1 MSVPTTESAR
11 AVPAAG
17 LRVAGGLVAYRL
29 YDVGYALDLE
39 QAARLLEGQA
49 TGRTRP
55 TRTEGKALIIAQ
67 PPLILALGPVAL
79 GPVALPGT
87 PARAAE
93 LSACCYD
100 FGVISLRLRVAVPEG
115 TAWGELVAAARGL
128 ERADLAGVFGPALSL
143 LTSQLQPAITK
154 PGIAPVA
161 EDYTICRLYGMRR
174 ADGAPAAPAAL
185 DDGALAELLL
195 GEARALTEDARRHLL
210 SRRFSYTDQDLAVL
224 SWDAALVVEPAQ
236 ADLDVE
242 FLLEFANAQLLE
254 LRVYDAYLDAELPQ
268 LYDRASLARRGPA
281 ALLVRRFEHV
291 LAGLHTLVADTTEV
305 VERVEN
311 GLKVTNDVYL
321 ARIYQAALALF
332 REDAWRL
339 GLARKLQIFRDTYAM
354 LNDEAQ
360 TARGNVLEVII
371 ILLIVIEVV
380 MGLIRH

>member
-1 MSVPTTESAR
+1 MALPTADAPTSPTR
-11 AVPAAG
+11 G
-17 LRVAGGLVAYRL
+17 FRVAGGLIAYRL

-39 QAARLLEGQA
+39 HAARLLEGQA

-55 TRTEGKALIIAQ
+55 TRSEGKALVIAQ
-67 PPLILALGPVAL
+67 PPLILALGPASIS
-79 GPVALPGT
+79 GP
-87 PARAAE
+87 PARSAE
-93 LSACCYD
+93 LTACCFD
-100 FGVISLRLRVAVPEG
+100 FGVISLRLRIALPDA
-115 TAWGELVAAARGL
+115 TPWGELLGVVRGL
-128 ERADLAGVFGPALSL
+128 ERTDLAAIFGPTLAQ
-143 LTSQLQPAITK
+143 LTSQLQPAITR

-161 EDYTICRLYGMRR
+161 EDYTICRLTRVQGS
-174 ADGAPAAPAAL
+174 DGSTVPPAAL
-185 DDGALAELLL
+185 DDGAMAELLL
-195 GEARALTEDARRHLL
+195 GEPRALTEDARRHLL
-210 SRRFSYTDQDLAVL
+210 SRRFSYTDQDLTVL
-224 SWDAALVVEPAQ
+224 SWEAALVVEPAQ
-236 ADLDVE
+236 SDQDVE

>member
-1 MSVPTTESAR
+1 MSVSTTESAL

-55 TRTEGKALIIAQ
+55 TRTEGKALVIAQ
-67 PPLILALGPVAL
+67 PPLILALGPVELA
-79 GPVALPGT
+79 GT

-115 TAWGELVAAARGL
+115 TAWGELVAVARGL
-128 ERADLAGVFGPALSL
+128 ERADLAGVFGPALSS
-143 LTSQLQPAITK
+143 LTAQLQPAIAK

-185 DDGALAELLL
+185 EDGALAELLL

-210 SRRFSYTDQDLAVL
+210 SRRFSYTDQDLTVL

-236 ADLDVE
+236 ADQDVE

-321 ARIYQAALALF
+321 ARIYQAALTLF

>member
-1 MSVPTTESAR
+1 MTLTATP
-11 AVPAAG
+11 PAD
-17 LRVAGGLVAYRL
+17 LRVAGVVVVYRL
-29 YDVGYALDLE
+29 YDVGYELDLE
-39 QAARLLEGQA
+39 QAARLRGGQA

-55 TRTEGKALIIAQ
+55 TRSEAKALVIAQ
-67 PPLILALGPVAL
+67 PPLILALGPVDL
-79 GPVALPGT
+79 PSGGPGPSG
-87 PARAAE
+87 E
-93 LSACCYD
+93 LSACCFD
-100 FGVISLRLRVAVPEG
+100 FGVISLRLRVAVPAD
-115 TAWGELVAAARGL
+115 TAWADLLALVRSL
-128 ERADLAGVFGPALSL
+128 ERTDLTGVFGPALSQ
-143 LTSQLQPAITK
+143 LTSQLQPAITR

-161 EDYTICRLYGMRR
+161 EEYTICRLRGLVR
-174 ADGAPAAPAAL
+174 ADGTAVPPSAL

-195 GEARALTEDARRHLL
+195 GEPRPLTEDARRHLL
-210 SRRFSYTDQDLAVL
+210 SRRFSYTDQDLTVL

-236 ADLDVE
+236 ADQDVE

-321 ARIYQAALALF
+321 ARIYHAALALF

-339 GLARKLQIFRDTYAM
+339 GLARKLGIFRDTYAM

>member
-1 MSVPTTESAR
+1 VT
-11 AVPAAG
+11 
-17 LRVAGGLVAYRL
+17 YRL

-39 QAARLLEGQA
+39 HAARLVEGQA
-49 TGRTRP
+49 TGRSRP
-55 TRTEGKALIIAQ
+55 TRGEAKALVIAQ
-67 PPLILALGPVAL
+67 PPLTLALGPA
-79 GPVALPGT
+79 ALPGNRAW
-87 PARAAE
+87 PAAQM
-93 LSACCYD
+93 SACCYD
-100 FGVISLRLRVAVPEG
+100 FGVISLRLRVDLPDGAP
-115 TAWGELVAAARGL
+115 WSELVGVARAL
-128 ERADLAGVFGPALSL
+128 ERADLAGVFGPALAL
-143 LTSQLQPAITK
+143 LTSQLAPAIVRAA
-154 PGIAPVA
+154 IAPVA
-161 EDYTICRLYGMRR
+161 EDYTICRLVGLR
-174 ADGAPAAPAAL
+174 DGSGAGVSPTAVDDTAL
-185 DDGALAELLL
+185 VELLL
-195 GEARALTEDARRHLL
+195 GEPRALTEDARRYLL
-210 SRRFSYTDQDLAVL
+210 SRRFSYTEGDLTVL
-224 SWDAALVVEPAQ
+224 SWDAALVIEPSA
-236 ADLDVE
+236 ADQDVE

-339 GLARKLQIFRDTYAM
+339 GLSRKLGIFRDTYSM

-380 MGLIRH
+380 MGLLRH

>member
-1 MSVPTTESAR
+1 V
-11 AVPAAG
+11 
-17 LRVAGGLVAYRL
+17 GGVIAYRL

-39 QAARLLEGQA
+39 HAARLLEGQA
-49 TGRTRP
+49 TARTRP
-55 TRTEGKALIIAQ
+55 TRGEAKALVIAQ
-67 PPLILALGPVAL
+67 PPLILALGPVT
-79 GPVALPGT
+79 LPG
-87 PARAAE
+87 AASSAAE
-93 LSACCYD
+93 LSACCFD
-100 FGVISLRLRVAVPEG
+100 FGVISLRVHVSVPEG
-115 TAWGELVAAARGL
+115 TRWPDLVALVRAL
-128 ERADLAGVFGPALSL
+128 DRADLQAIFGPALSQ
-143 LTSQLQPAITK
+143 LTSQLAPAITR

-161 EDYTICRLYGMRR
+161 EDYTICRLGGLLA
-174 ADGAPAAPAAL
+174 ADGAAVAPGVL
-185 DDGALAELLL
+185 DDHALAELLL
-195 GEARALTEDARRHLL
+195 GEPRALTEDARRHLL
-210 SRRFSYTDQDLAVL
+210 SRRFSYTDQDLTVL
-224 SWDAALVVEPAQ
+224 SWDAALVIEPVR
-236 ADLDVE
+236 ADQDVE

-268 LYDRASLARRGPA
+268 LYDRASLARRGPT

-339 GLARKLQIFRDTYAM
+339 GLTRKLGIFRDTYAM

>member
-1 MSVPTTESAR
+1 MSQRPDLRLTG
-11 AVPAAG
+11 AVI
-17 LRVAGGLVAYRL
+17 AYRL

-39 QAARLLEGQA
+39 HAARLVEGQA
-49 TGRTRP
+49 TGRPRP
-55 TRTEGKALIIAQ
+55 TRGEAKALVIAQ
-67 PPLILALGPVAL
+67 PPLTLALGPAT
-79 GPVALPGT
+79 LPGRDL
-87 PARAAE
+87 PSAPH

-100 FGVISLRLRVAVPEG
+100 FGVISLRLRVDVPND
-115 TAWGELVAAARGL
+115 TPWPELIRVTRAID
-128 ERADLAGVFGPALSL
+128 RADLANVFGPALAQ
-143 LTSQLQPAITK
+143 LTAQLRPAIVR
-154 PGIAPVA
+154 PAIAPVA
-161 EDYTICRLYGMRR
+161 EEYTIVRLVRLCTATG
-174 ADGAPAAPAAL
+174 DAAPTDTL
-185 DDGALAELLL
+185 DDTALVELLL
-195 GEARALTEDARRHLL
+195 GEPRTLTEDARRQLL
-210 SRRFSYTDQDLAVL
+210 SRRFSYTEQDLTVL
-224 SWDAALVVEPAQ
+224 SWDAALVLEPTA
-236 ADLDVE
+236 ADQDVE

-311 GLKVTNDVYL
+311 GLKVTNDVFL

-339 GLARKLQIFRDTYAM
+339 GLSRKLGIFRDTYAM

-371 ILLIVIEVV
+371 ILLIVVEVV
-380 MGLIRH
+380 LGLIRH

>member
-1 MSVPTTESAR
+1 MATLLPDPAPR
-11 AVPAAG
+11 AGIPASRFAG
-17 LRVAGGLVAYRL
+17 AIVTYRL

-39 QAARLLEGQA
+39 RAARLMEGRT

-55 TRTEGKALIIAQ
+55 TRGEAKALVIAQ
-67 PPLILALGPVAL
+67 PPLTLALGPVR
-79 GPVALPGT
+79 LPGDGAV
-87 PARAAE
+87 PGAE

-100 FGVISLRLRVAVPEG
+100 FGVISLRLRVALPDG
-115 TAWGELVAAARGL
+115 ASWPELVALTRSL
-128 ERADLAGVFGPALSL
+128 ERADLAGVFGPSLAL
-143 LTSQLQPAITK
+143 LTSQLRPAIVR
-154 PGIAPVA
+154 PAIAPVA
-161 EDYTICRLYGMRR
+161 EDYTICRLTGLRDA
-174 ADGAPAAPAAL
+174 ADGPVTPGVL
-185 DDGALAELLL
+185 DDTALAELLL
-195 GEARALTEDARRHLL
+195 GESRPLTEDARRFLL
-210 SRRFSYTDQDLAVL
+210 SRRFSYTDQDLTVL
-224 SWDAALVVEPAQ
+224 SWDAALVVEPQ
-236 ADLDVE
+236 PGDQDVE

>member
-1 MSVPTTESAR
+1 MATLLPDPAPR
-11 AVPAAG
+11 AGIPAF
-17 LRVAGGLVAYRL
+17 RVAGAIVTYRL

-39 QAARLLEGQA
+39 HAARLMEA
-49 TGRTRP
+49 RTTGRSRP
-55 TRTEGKALIIAQ
+55 TRGEAKALVIAQ
-67 PPLILALGPVAL
+67 PPLTLALGPVR
-79 GPVALPGT
+79 LPGDGAV
-87 PARAAE
+87 PGAE
-93 LSACCYD
+93 MTACCYD
-100 FGVISLRLRVAVPEG
+100 FGVVSLRLRVALPDG
-115 TAWGELVAAARGL
+115 ASWPELVALTRSL
-128 ERADLAGVFGPALSL
+128 ERADLAGVFGPSLAL
-143 LTSQLQPAITK
+143 LTSQLRPAIVRAA
-154 PGIAPVA
+154 IAPVA
-161 EDYTICRLYGMRR
+161 EEYTICRLTGLRDA
-174 ADGAPAAPAAL
+174 ADGAVTPGVL
-185 DDGALAELLL
+185 DDTALAELLL
-195 GEARALTEDARRHLL
+195 GESRPLTEDARRFLL
-210 SRRFSYTDQDLAVL
+210 SRRFSYTDQDLTVL
-224 SWDAALVVEPAQ
+224 SWDAALVVESQPGDQ
-236 ADLDVE
+236 DVE

-254 LRVYDAYLDAELPQ
+254 LRVYDAYLDAELPR

-291 LAGLHTLVADTTEV
+291 LAELHTLVADTTEV

>member
-1 MSVPTTESAR
+1 MATLASDPITVRPSSALL
-11 AVPAAG
+11 VG
-17 LRVAGGLVAYRL
+17 GGLVAYRL

-39 QAARLLEGQA
+39 HANRLLEGLA

-55 TRTEGKALIIAQ
+55 TRSEAKALVIAQ
-67 PPLILALGPVAL
+67 PPLILALGTAS
-79 GPVALPGT
+79 LPGGDLWSG
-87 PARAAE
+87 AE
-93 LSACCYD
+93 LSACCFD
-100 FGVISLRLRVAVPEG
+100 FGVISLRLRVPVPAD
-115 TAWGELVAAARGL
+115 TPWADLVGMARSL
-128 ERADLAGVFGPALSL
+128 ERRDLSAVFGPALSS
-143 LTSQLQPAITK
+143 LTAQLQPAITK
-154 PGIAPVA
+154 PGVAPVV
-161 EDYTICRLYGMRR
+161 EDYTICRLTTLRR
-174 ADGAPAAPAAL
+174 ADGGAMAPSAL
-185 DDGALAELLL
+185 DDAALAELLL
-195 GEARALTEDARRHLL
+195 GEPRALTEDARRHLL
-210 SRRFSYTDQDLAVL
+210 SRRFSYTDQDLTVL
-224 SWDAALVVEPAQ
+224 SWDAALVVEPTQ
-236 ADLDVE
+236 SDQDVE

-254 LRVYDAYLDAELPQ
+254 LRVYDAYLDAELPL
-268 LYDRASLARRGPA
+268 LYDRASLARRGPT

-339 GLARKLQIFRDTYAM
+339 GLARKLGIFRDTYAM

>member
-1 MSVPTTESAR
+1 MTTAPPVDPR
-11 AVPAAG
+11 LAP
-17 LRVAGGLVAYRL
+17 LRVAGAVVTYRL

-39 QAARLLEGQA
+39 HAARLVEGQA
-49 TGRTRP
+49 TGRSRP
-55 TRTEGKALIIAQ
+55 TRGEAKALVIAQ
-67 PPLILALGPVAL
+67 PPLTLALGPA
-79 GPVALPGT
+79 ALPGGRAW
-87 PARAAE
+87 PAAQM
-93 LSACCYD
+93 SACCYD
-100 FGVISLRLRVAVPEG
+100 FGVISLRLRVDLPDGAP
-115 TAWGELVAAARGL
+115 WPDLVGVARAL
-128 ERADLAGVFGPALSL
+128 ERTDLAAVFGPALAL
-143 LTSQLQPAITK
+143 LTSQLAPAIVR
-154 PGIAPVA
+154 PAIAPVA
-161 EDYTICRLYGMRR
+161 EDYTICRLVSLREGSGT
-174 ADGAPAAPAAL
+174 AVSPTAL
-185 DDGALAELLL
+185 DDTALVELLL
-195 GEARALTEDARRHLL
+195 GEPRALTEDARRYLL
-210 SRRFSYTDQDLAVL
+210 SRRFSYTEQDLTVL
-224 SWDAALVVEPAQ
+224 SWDAALVIEPSA
-236 ADLDVE
+236 ADQDVE

-254 LRVYDAYLDAELPQ
+254 LRVYDAYLDAELPL

-339 GLARKLQIFRDTYAM
+339 GLSRKLGIFRDTYAM

-380 MGLIRH
+380 MGLLRH

>member
-1 MSVPTTESAR
+1 MTTLLPHPGPATR
-11 AVPAAG
+11 APAP
-17 LRVAGGLVAYRL
+17 RVAGAVVTYRL

-39 QAARLLEGQA
+39 HAARLLEGQA

-55 TRTEGKALIIAQ
+55 TRGEAKALVIAQ
-67 PPLILALGPVAL
+67 PPLTLALGPVAL
-79 GPVALPGT
+79 PSGGA
-87 PARAAE
+87 PAAAE
-93 LSACCYD
+93 MSAVCFD
-100 FGVISLRLRVAVPEG
+100 FGVISLRLKVPLPDG
-115 TAWGELVAAARGL
+115 TPWPELLALTRSL
-128 ERADLAGVFGPALSL
+128 ERSDLSSVFGPALAQ
-143 LTSQLQPAITK
+143 LTSQLRPAIVR
-154 PGIAPVA
+154 PGIAPVI
-161 EDYTICRLYGMRR
+161 EDYTICRLTSLRDPTGEPV
-174 ADGAPAAPAAL
+174 APAAVDDAAL
-185 DDGALAELLL
+185 VELLL
-195 GEARALTEDARRHLL
+195 GEPRPLTEDTRRNLL
-210 SRRFSYTDQDLAVL
+210 SRRFSYTDQDLTVL
-224 SWDAALVVEPAQ
+224 SWEAALVVEPAAGDQ
-236 ADLDVE
+236 DVE

-311 GLKVTNDVYL
+311 GLKVTNDVFL

-332 REDAWRL
+332 REDAWRH
-339 GLARKLQIFRDTYAM
+339 GLARKLQNFRDTYAM

-380 MGLIRH
+380 MGLIRS

>member
-1 MSVPTTESAR
+1 MTTTPSPYPRLAPPR
-11 AVPAAG
+11 VTGAV
-17 LRVAGGLVAYRL
+17 VTYRL

-39 QAARLLEGQA
+39 HAARLVEGQA
-49 TGRTRP
+49 TGRSRP
-55 TRTEGKALIIAQ
+55 TRGEAKALVIAQ
-67 PPLILALGPVAL
+67 PPLTLALGPAT
-79 GPVALPGT
+79 LPGDRAW
-87 PARAAE
+87 PAAQM
-93 LSACCYD
+93 SACCYD
-100 FGVISLRLRVAVPEG
+100 FGVISLRLRVDLPDG
-115 TAWGELVAAARGL
+115 TPWSDLVALARAL
-128 ERADLAGVFGPALSL
+128 ERADLAGVFGPALAL
-143 LTSQLQPAITK
+143 LTSQLAPAIVR
-154 PGIAPVA
+154 PAIAPVA
-161 EDYTICRLYGMRR
+161 EDYTICRLVGLR
-174 ADGAPAAPAAL
+174 DGSGAGVSPTAL
-185 DDGALAELLL
+185 DDTALVELLL
-195 GEARALTEDARRHLL
+195 GEPRALTEDARRYLL
-210 SRRFSYTDQDLAVL
+210 SRRFSYTEQDLTVL
-224 SWDAALVVEPAQ
+224 GWEAALVVEPSV
-236 ADLDVE
+236 ADQDVE

-339 GLARKLQIFRDTYAM
+339 GLSRKLGIFRDTYAM

-380 MGLIRH
+380 MGLLRH

>member
-1 MSVPTTESAR
+1 MATLVPDPITAR
-11 AVPAAG
+11 SPSP
-17 LRVAGGLVAYRL
+17 LLVAGSLVSYRL

-39 QAARLLEGQA
+39 QAGRLLEGLA

-55 TRTEGKALIIAQ
+55 TRSEAKALVIAQ
-67 PPLILALGPVAL
+67 PPLILALGPTS
-79 GPVALPGT
+79 LPGDG
-87 PARAAE
+87 ASSAAE
-93 LSACCYD
+93 LSACCFD
-100 FGVISLRLRVAVPEG
+100 FGVISLRLRVPVLEG
-115 TAWGELVAAARGL
+115 TPWKDLVGMARML
-128 ERADLAGVFGPALSL
+128 ERIDLAGVFGPALSSL
-143 LTSQLQPAITK
+143 ASQLQPAITK
-154 PGIAPVA
+154 PGVAPVV
-161 EDYTICRLYGMRR
+161 EDYTICRLTALQR
-174 ADGAPAAPAAL
+174 AEGGATAPSAL
-185 DDGALAELLL
+185 DDAALAELLL
-195 GEARALTEDARRHLL
+195 GESRALTEDARRHLL
-210 SRRFSYTDQDLAVL
+210 SRRFSYTDQDLTVL
-224 SWDAALVVEPAQ
+224 SWDAALVVEPVQ
-236 ADLDVE
+236 PDQDVE

-254 LRVYDAYLDAELPQ
+254 LRVYDAELDAELPL
-268 LYDRASLARRGPA
+268 LYDRASLARRGPT

-339 GLARKLQIFRDTYAM
+339 SLARKLQIFRDTYAM

>member
-1 MSVPTTESAR
+1 MPHSPF
-11 AVPAAG
+11 
-17 LRVAGGLVAYRL
+17 RVAGAVVTYRL
-29 YDVGYALDLE
+29 HDVGYALDLE
-39 QAARLLEGQA
+39 HAARLLEGQA

-55 TRTEGKALIIAQ
+55 MRGEAKALVIAQ
-67 PPLILALGPVAL
+67 PPLTLALGPVT
-79 GPVALPGT
+79 LPGDGT
-87 PARAAE
+87 RPAAE
-93 LSACCYD
+93 MSAVCFD
-100 FGVISLRLRVAVPEG
+100 FGVISLRLRVPVPDG
-115 TAWGELVAAARGL
+115 TPWPDLLALMRSL
-128 ERADLAGVFGPALSL
+128 ERSDLAGVFGPALAL
-143 LTSQLQPAITK
+143 LTSQLRPAIVR

-161 EDYTICRLYGMRR
+161 EDYTICRLVRL
-174 ADGAPAAPAAL
+174 ADAAGGSVPPSGL
-185 DDGALAELLL
+185 EDSALAELLL
-195 GEARALTEDARRHLL
+195 GEPRTLTEDARKHLL

-224 SWDAALVVEPAQ
+224 SWDAALVVEPAAGDQ
-236 ADLDVE
+236 DVE

-281 ALLVRRFEHV
+281 ALFVRRFQHV
-291 LAGLHTLVADTTEV
+291 LAGLHTLVADTTET

-321 ARIYQAALALF
+321 ARIYHAALALF

-360 TARGNVLEVII
+360 TARGHVLEVII

-380 MGLIRH
+380 MGLIRY

>member
-55 TRTEGKALIIAQ
+55 TRTEGKALVIAQ
-67 PPLILALGPVAL
+67 PPLILALGPVS
-79 GPVALPGT
+79 LPGT

-115 TAWGELVAAARGL
+115 TAWGELVAVARGL

>member
-1 MSVPTTESAR
+1 LTTLLPDPATASR
-11 AVPAAG
+11 ATAPCV
-17 LRVAGGLVAYRL
+17 GGAVVTYRL

-39 QAARLLEGQA
+39 HASRLLEGQA

-55 TRTEGKALIIAQ
+55 TRGEAKALVIAQ
-67 PPLILALGPVAL
+67 PPLTLALGPVT
-79 GPVALPGT
+79 LPGGGT
-87 PARAAE
+87 LPAAE
-93 LSACCYD
+93 MSAVCFD
-100 FGVISLRLRVAVPEG
+100 FGVVSLRLRVPLPEG
-115 TAWGELVAAARGL
+115 TPWSDLLALMRSL
-128 ERADLAGVFGPALSL
+128 ERSDLSSVFGPALSQ
-143 LTSQLQPAITK
+143 LTTQLRPAVVR
-154 PGIAPVA
+154 PGIAPVV
-161 EDYTICRLYGMRR
+161 EDYTICRLTSLR
-174 ADGAPAAPAAL
+174 GAAGEAVPPAAL
-185 DDGALAELLL
+185 DDAALVELLL
-195 GEARALTEDARRHLL
+195 GEPRALTEDTRRHLL
-210 SRRFSYTDQDLAVL
+210 SRRFSYTDQDLTVL
-224 SWDAALVVEPAQ
+224 SWEAALVVEPNPGDQ
-236 ADLDVE
+236 DVE

-311 GLKVTNDVYL
+311 GLKVTNDVFL
-321 ARIYQAALALF
+321 ARVYQAALALF

-339 GLARKLQIFRDTYAM
+339 GLARKLGIFRDTYSM

-380 MGLIRH
+380 MGLIRS

>member
-1 MSVPTTESAR
+1 MKAGSPHLPCMTSPSPFEAIRVTG
-11 AVPAAG
+11 AV
-17 LRVAGGLVAYRL
+17 VTYRL

-39 QAARLLEGQA
+39 HAARLLADQA
-49 TGRTRP
+49 PGRTRP
-55 TRTEGKALIIAQ
+55 TRGEAKALVIAQ
-67 PPLILALGPVAL
+67 PPLTLALGPA
-79 GPVALPGT
+79 ALPGDRAWP
-87 PARAAE
+87 PAQM
-93 LSACCYD
+93 SACCYD
-100 FGVISLRLRVAVPEG
+100 FGVISLRLRVDLSGGA
-115 TAWGELVAAARGL
+115 AWSELVSVTRAL

-143 LTSQLQPAITK
+143 LTSQLRPAIVR

-161 EDYTICRLYGMRR
+161 EDFTICRLVGIR
-174 ADGAPAAPAAL
+174 DGSGAAVPPSAL
-185 DDGALAELLL
+185 DDTALVELLL
-195 GEARALTEDARRHLL
+195 GEPRALTEDARRNLL
-210 SRRFSYTDQDLAVL
+210 SRRFSYTEQDLTVL
-224 SWDAALVVEPAQ
+224 SWDAALVVEPAA
-236 ADLDVE
+236 ADQDVE

-311 GLKVTNDVYL
+311 GLKVTNDVYV

-339 GLARKLQIFRDTYAM
+339 GLSRKLGIFRDTYSM

-380 MGLIRH
+380 MGLIRP